1 MISSIICYNRN
12 KERIFERKSYNF
24 SFQLLTSVNC
34 KKFRKKRI
42 VNVCKLFGK
51 SISLIHNIRK
61 PEKKHFS
68 TSLKRKEKQY
78 RRTALRSLNRI
89 VKMEKVQVS
98 DSELVTLYIRG
109 NEKAFEK
116 LVQRHKSR
124 IYTTI
129 YLIVKDQYVAED
141 LLQDTFIKA
150 VDTIKGGRYND
161 EGKFLPWIIRIAHN
175 LAIDYFRRDK
185 RYPNVVFEDGSSVFN
200 TLDFTEDSMESVQI
214 RQETHEQLREMIQR
228 LPDVQKQVLI
238 MRHYEDMS
246 FQEIA
251 DATGVSINTAL
262 GRMRYALINLRK
274 QFNQRAPQYDKNFYL
289 R

>member
-1 MISSIICYNRN
+1 
-12 KERIFERKSYNF
+12 
-24 SFQLLTSVNC
+24 
-34 KKFRKKRI
+34 
-42 VNVCKLFGK
+42 
-51 SISLIHNIRK
+51 
-61 PEKKHFS
+61 
-68 TSLKRKEKQY
+68 
-78 RRTALRSLNRI
+78 
-89 VKMEKVQVS
+89 MEKVQVS

-150 VDTIKGGRYND
+150 VDTIKSGRYND

-200 TLDFTEDSMESVQI
+200 TLDFSEDSVESVQI

-274 QFNQRAPQYDKNFYL
+274 QFSQRTPQYDKNFYL